1 MRAKALTLAIV
12 PVVLGCLPATTVVAH
27 AATATYYVSPS
38 GSDSNTGLSP
48 AQAWKTVAKVNGS
61 TFPQGSSV
69 SFEGGQAFTGCLV
82 FNSVN
87 VPSSSASTPFV
98 VNSYGT
104 GQATLTSNCTG
115 DYSAAVTADNVSGF
129 QLTGLKVVN
138 GSTTAAGVLL
148 ENQNGT
154 AATQG
159 LAVSGSDISGF
170 STPAGSSSSF
180 GGEIMILGYAVNG
193 HSGPLNDV
201 QIRHNK
207 LHGASVTS
215 PDGPGIYGWGS
226 GENITDVTV
235 EGNTVYNLG
244 MPAKDTGAGITGN
257 GWDGAVIQHNVIHDV
272 GANVTSCGGAS
283 GIETYTS
290 NNVTIRYNE
299 VYNVQPYPAFTAGC
313 DWDGIDLDGGTTNS
327 VVEYNYTHHN
337 AGSGLLA
344 YTSTVDSKVWGPNT
358 YRYNISENDDW
369 AKIQGGLMTVVPNA
383 PKNALSVYG
392 NTFFTNVAQST
403 KSTASACFNFG
414 YSAGT
419 WAGGSLIAD
428 NICDMGN
435 RDQYGHPGQFYY
447 NAYGQTGMT
456 LSHNLYYAASSPAW
470 RWGGT
475 TYSTFAAWQAAGV
488 ETGPVFGDPLF
499 TSPGTG
505 GTCAWTPSSGAGPQP
520 CPQAYTLASG
530 SPAAGSGVAV
540 SGNGGV
546 DYYQNAIPGAPNIG
560 ADAG

>member
-1 MRAKALTLAIV
+1 MRAKALAVAVV
-12 PVVLGCLPATTVVAH
+12 PVVLGCLPAGTVAAH
-27 AATATYYVSPS
+27 AATATYYVSPT
-38 GSDSNTGLSP
+38 GSDSNSGLSP
-48 AQAWKTVAKVNGS
+48 SQAWKTIAKVNGS
-61 TFPQGSSV
+61 TFPQGSTV
-69 SFEGGQAFTGCLV
+69 SFQGGQTFTGCLV
-82 FNSVN
+82 LDSAN
-87 VPSSSASTPFV
+87 VPSSAASTPFR

-104 GQATLTSNCTG
+104 GQATVSSDCSG

-129 QLTGLKVVN
+129 QLTGLKLVN

-154 AATQG
+154 SATQG
-159 LAVSGSDISGF
+159 LTVSNSDISGF
-170 STPAGSSSSF
+170 ATPAGSSSSF

-193 HSGPLNDV
+193 HSGPLDDV
-201 QIRHNK
+201 QIRDNQ

-226 GENITDVTV
+226 GENITHVTV

-244 MPAKDTGAGITGN
+244 MGAKDVGAGITGD

-290 NNVTIRYNE
+290 NNVIVRYNE
-299 VYNVQPYPAFTAGC
+299 VYNVQPSPAFTAGC

-369 AKIQGGLMTVVPNA
+369 AKAQGGLMDVVPSA
-383 PKNALSVYG
+383 PKNALSIYG

-419 WAGGSLIAD
+419 WGSGSLIAD
-428 NICDMGN
+428 NICHLAD
-435 RDQYGHPGQFYY
+435 RDQYGHPGQFSY
-447 NAYGQTGMT
+447 NPYGQTGMT
-456 LSHNLYYAASSPAW
+456 LSHNLYYAASSPTW

-475 TYSTFAAWQAAGV
+475 TYSTFAAWQAAGL
-488 ETGPVFGDPLF
+488 ETGPVWGDPLL
-499 TSPGTG
+499 TSPGSG
-505 GTCAWTPSSGAGPQP
+505 GTCAWTPSSGTGPQP
-520 CPQAYTLASG
+520 CPPAYTLKSG

-540 SGNGGV
+540 SGSGGV
-546 DYYQNAIPGAPNIG
+546 DYYQDAIPGTPNIG